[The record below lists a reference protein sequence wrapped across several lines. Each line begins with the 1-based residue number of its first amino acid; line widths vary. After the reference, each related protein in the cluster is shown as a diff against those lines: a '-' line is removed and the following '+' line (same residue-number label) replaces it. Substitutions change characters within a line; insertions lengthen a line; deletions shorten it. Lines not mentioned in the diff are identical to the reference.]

1 MKETAPLWSIRGR
14 SNYTHK
20 EVMPGP
26 GPGSYSPT
34 NSMMHTS
41 PNYRVGTAPRRS
53 LAESS
58 LTPGPGAYTPAV
70 GPDTPKWTM

>member
-20 EVMPGP
+20 EVVP